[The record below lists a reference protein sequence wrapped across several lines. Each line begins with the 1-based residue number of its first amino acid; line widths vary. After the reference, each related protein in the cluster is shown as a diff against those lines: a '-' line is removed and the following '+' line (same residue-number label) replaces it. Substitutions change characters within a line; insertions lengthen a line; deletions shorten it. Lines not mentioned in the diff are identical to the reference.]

1 MVELMYERGHNHR
14 MFAAGNIERN
24 LKGAIDSVIWRRGE
38 RYHAQGAVGAC
49 SFDADDQ
56 ECLTVLASVHGSQT
70 YRTEMVVDARGGEIH
85 VALCDC
91 PYAEEND
98 VYCKHIAALGCALV
112 ERVRNI
118 FGDHAIDASA
128 SAIAEALE
136 AGSLRESPRRHR
148 SKKLPA
154 SPSDQH
160 TAVRAR
166 LASMGF
172 DMSLATD
179 TLVAEIARIMPAGD
193 TTPAETMAVSP
204 PPAQQQLF
212 AKRYAVILKLGYNG
226 ARIHLHD
233 TEQAIMP
240 WVGTAALSR
249 SEMRAI
255 LSDSA
260 VQLNGRER
268 ALVTYLSKNDTW
280 SASFDAYHA
289 LALAQG
295 ADIRIYRESFDEK
308 NRTHFPQGTFL
319 GLPMTMQREA
329 WEAHRPDGTP
339 LERTRFEIGMPAH
352 IFHKYSISIGERGMV
367 QVQKRDIIL
376 RSWSADAYAIMMRL
390 KQSAGYARPERAS
403 TVLTAEE
410 TTRINEIIVELQ
422 RCFTLE
428 TELAPNF
435 VVTKY
440 DDPQQALR
448 IDYDATASK
457 LSLRG
462 AVDYGCDVLEVSD
475 EWYPQGWYGHGA
487 SVHLSRRT
495 DPRQHPLIVSIQD
508 STIGYAAIDAKKE
521 EKVYR
526 ALYEKHGFNKR
537 ATLTLNGTKPIE
549 RFLHEHWDAL
559 SKLGWK
565 MLFTRDEI
573 KYETG
578 DVKADINVDLD
589 SERDWLAFDLAL
601 YCGDGRVRLED
612 VIAFIEHGDEC
623 LKTEDGRLIRVGN
636 RADLERLVRM
646 LERFSQNKTS
656 GAFEGRLYNAP
667 EVADVASNS
676 PHYRAQFAKSFD
688 TFMNEAQS
696 GTPVRKVKLP
706 KSHRE
711 LLRPYQ
717 TTGVEWMHFL
727 RRYRFGGIL
736 ADEMGLGKTIQAL
749 SHVSVHTE
757 DGETSLVVCPKT
769 LLHNWKREAQTRF
782 PELSIAV
789 VEGTAEERKRLILQK
804 KNAPRLLITSY
815 PLAQRDIES
824 YKARKK
830 PFHYLLLD
838 EAQSIKNP
846 RTKNAHAVKAIPAEY
861 RLALTGTPLE
871 NSVEELWSIFD
882 FLMPG
887 FLGHHASFQKHFG
900 KPIMERGNAGAL
912 AHLKS
917 KTSCFMLRRTK
928 GEVLKE
934 LPAKIEQSMR
944 VELGDDQNVLYQEVL
959 ARTRAELFAEVEKRG
974 FKRAQI
980 HILAALMKLRQI
992 CNHPA
997 LVEPRGEYSSAKLET
1012 CMDIVHE
1019 IKAEGRKVLIFS
1031 QFTSMLDIIADSL
1044 RSEHI
1049 PFSMLTGK
1057 TQGRQ
1062 TLVDAFNADGEK
1074 TVFLISLKA
1083 GGTGL
1088 NLTSADTVIIFDPWW
1103 NPAVEDQAVDRAH
1116 RIGQHKTVNV
1126 YRLITAGT
1134 IEEKIIALQG
1144 KKRGLFNAL
1153 VSENSDVFKKLT
1165 WEDVQDIF
1173 RQ

>member
-1 MVELMYERGHNHR
+1 

-38 RYHAQGAVGAC
+38 RYHARGAVGAC
-49 SFDADDQ
+49 SYDSDDQ
-56 ECLTVLASVHGSQT
+56 ECVTVLADVHGSQT
-70 YRTEMVVDARGGEIH
+70 YSTEITIDARSGEIH

-118 FGDHAIDASA
+118 FGDQTVSA
-128 SAIAEALE
+128 PVLAIAEALE
-136 AGSLRESPRRHR
+136 AGGVQKSSRKHP
-148 SKKLPA
+148 SKKSPA
-154 SPSDQH
+154 SPVRQH
-160 TAVRAR
+160 AAVRAR
-166 LASMGF
+166 LARMGF

-179 TLVAEIARIMPAGD
+179 ALVEEIARIMPTDDATD
-193 TTPAETMAVSP
+193 VRIAESIPAP
-204 PPAQQQLF
+204 QQQLF
-212 AKRYAVILKLGYNG
+212 AERYAAIIKLGSNG

-233 TEQAIMP
+233 IEQPHMP
-240 WVGTAALSR
+240 WIGGAAPLSR
-249 SEMRAI
+249 TELRSL
-255 LSDSA
+255 LSDA
-260 VQLNGRER
+260 TLQLNDRER

-289 LALAQG
+289 LALAKSAQ
-295 ADIRIYRESFDEK
+295 APIYEESFSEK
-308 NRTHFPQGTFL
+308 NRMRFAADAPS
-319 GLPMTMQREA
+319 GLPMTMQRDT
-329 WEAHRPDGTP
+329 WETHRPDGTP
-339 LERTRFEIGMPAH
+339 LQKTRFEIGVPAR
-352 IFHKYSISIGERGMV
+352 IFQKSNISMSERGMV
-367 QVQKRDIIL
+367 AVQKRDIIL
-376 RSWSADAYAIMMRL
+376 RPWSADTYAIMMRL

-403 TVLTAEE
+403 TALTAEE

-462 AVDYGCDVLEVSD
+462 AVDYGCEVLDVSE
-475 EWYPQGWYGHGA
+475 EWYAHGYGGNKIP
-487 SVHLSRRT
+487 LSRRT
-495 DPRQHPLIVSIQD
+495 DTVQNPFIVSIKNNE
-508 STIGYAAIDAKKE
+508 IGYAATDAKKE
-521 EKVYR
+521 EAVYR
-526 ALYEKHGFNKR
+526 ALIEKYGFNKR

-549 RFLHEHWDAL
+549 RFLRDHWDAL
-559 SKLGWK
+559 TRLGMK
-565 MLFTRDEI
+565 MIFTRDEI
-573 KYETG
+573 KYATG
-578 DVKADINVDLD
+578 DVQADINVDLD
-589 SERDWLAFDLAL
+589 AERDWLAFDLAL

-612 VIAFIEHGDEC
+612 VITFVEHGDEC

-646 LERFSQNKTS
+646 LERFSQNETS

-667 EVADVASNS
+667 EVADVMSNS

-688 TFMNEAQS
+688 TFMKEAKS
-696 GTPVRKVKLP
+696 GKPVRKVKLP
-706 KSHRE
+706 KAHRE

-736 ADEMGLGKTIQAL
+736 ADEMGLGKTIQTL
-749 SHVSVHTE
+749 SHVSVHAA

-769 LLHNWKREAQTRF
+769 LLHNWKREAETRF
-782 PELSIAV
+782 PDLAV
-789 VEGTAEERKRLILQK
+789 AIVEGAALDRKRLILQK
-804 KNAPRLLITSY
+804 KNAPHLLITSY
-815 PLAQRDIES
+815 PLAQRDIEW

-887 FLGHHASFQKHFG
+887 FLGHHAAFQKHFG
-900 KPIMERGNAGAL
+900 KPIMERGNAAAL

-944 VELGDDQNVLYQEVL
+944 VELADDQNVLYQEVL

-974 FKRAQI
+974 WKRAQI

-992 CNHPA
+992 CNHPS
-997 LVEPRGEYSSAKLET
+997 LVEPKGEYSSGKLEA
-1012 CMDIVHE
+1012 CMDIVRE

-1031 QFTSMLDIIADSL
+1031 QFTSMLDIIANSL

-1057 TQGRQ
+1057 TRDRQ
-1062 TLVDAFNADGEK
+1062 TLVDAFNADPSK
-1074 TVFLISLKA
+1074 AVFLISLKA

-1103 NPAVEDQAVDRAH
+1103 NPAVENQAVDRAH

-1126 YRLITAGT
+1126 YRLITVGT

-1144 KKRGLFNAL
+1144 KKRALFDAL
-1153 VSENSDVFKKLT
+1153 VAENSDLFKKLT